1 VLAQNLSI
9 TVSCSFILENNHN
22 IARSFYEKNTETI
35 LQISDY
41 NLEAEMGRC
50 KNVSRD
56 EEFSKLYNHE
66 AIVTRSLFE
75 KLIIKQKRKNDTS
88 SEQFQTIMLNHDTS
102 LKQFQTLM
110 LNHATSCEQFP
121 TLMLNHA
128 TSLEQFQTLILNH
141 VTSPEQFQTLML
153 NHATSSEQFQSLM
166 LNHATSGNSSK
177 L

>member
-1 VLAQNLSI
+1 MLAHNLSI

-22 IARSFYEKNTETI
+22 IARRFYEKNTETI

-88 SEQFQTIMLNHDTS
+88 SEQFQTIMLNHVKS

-110 LNHATSCEQFP
+110 LIHATSCEQFP
-121 TLMLNHA
+121 TLMLNH
-128 TSLEQFQTLILNH
+128 
-141 VTSPEQFQTLML
+141 VTS
-153 NHATSSEQFQSLM
+153 S
-166 LNHATSGNSSK
+166 NSFK